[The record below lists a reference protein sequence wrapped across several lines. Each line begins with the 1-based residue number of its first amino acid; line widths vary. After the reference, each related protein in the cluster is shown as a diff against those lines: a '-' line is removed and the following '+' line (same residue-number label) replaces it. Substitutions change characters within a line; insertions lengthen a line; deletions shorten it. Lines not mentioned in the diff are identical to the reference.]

1 MAFLA
6 SAALMFSV
14 AMRAVMGVLARLLS
28 MDMGVME
35 QVALRCLFGALILGC
50 VGWRRIDW
58 QGLRRAPVRDVW
70 LLVLRGSAMFVVGMS
85 LGTVAFIEG
94 NYITTT
100 LVLAL
105 PTTVLVSWLCF
116 GESLSW
122 RVMWLVLL
130 SFVGVLCIVPSRG
143 ESILLGLPL
152 WCALGAAL
160 CMSWGMMAA
169 RW

>member
-1 MAFLA
+1 MMSLFSSMAFLA

-28 MDMGVME
+28 MDMAVME

-105 PTTVLVSWLCF
+105 PTTVLVS
-116 GESLSW
+116 
-122 RVMWLVLL
+122 
-130 SFVGVLCIVPSRG
+130 
-143 ESILLGLPL
+143 
-152 WCALGAAL
+152 
-160 CMSWGMMAA
+160 
-169 RW
+169 